1 MGAWDFTFVNDN
13 IGPSTNLELQVSGSY
28 FIRLPDDASLSI
40 GIKAGFFSTSINFEE
55 LRVVDTSDD
64 LLNVSGNE
72 SQLRPDI
79 GIGILYR
86 KGNFFGGLS
95 SNHVI
100 QPKFDFGASQIFNQ
114 LSRHYYFNAGY
125 DYPLTAQITLTPSIL
140 FKSVDFNSYS
150 WDLSLVA
157 KYDDQ
162 FWGGLAYRQAESASI
177 MGGYKILKDK
187 GLTIAYAVDL
197 VLMDAASKEPTSQE
211 VMLIY
216 SLGSKNRLRNLGKN
230 IIRTPRYRY

>member
-1 MGAWDFTFVNDN
+1 MVIHRSQWFGYEGTINSAGAPTTQMVSYNTSSHFWNGGLGFHFVNDN
-13 IGPSTNLELQVSGSY
+13 IGPSTHLELQVSGSY

-125 DYPLTAQITLTPSIL
+125 DYPLTAQITPRL
-140 FKSVDFNSYS
+140 
-150 WDLSLVA
+150 
-157 KYDDQ
+157 Q
-162 FWGGLAYRQAESASI
+162 FS
-177 MGGYKILKDK
+177 
-187 GLTIAYAVDL
+187 
-197 VLMDAASKEPTSQE
+197 
-211 VMLIY
+211 
-216 SLGSKNRLRNLGKN
+216 
-230 IIRTPRYRY
+230 